1 MLAESGDCAGR
12 SGAFPTGP
20 GAGIGA
26 NADIGEWWRPF
37 RNTGGVAVVYV
48 DLTPDPA
55 RERAAFALL
64 DSAEQCR
71 WRNYRHPGT
80 RRRFALCR
88 GALRAILGRRLG
100 CRNEELAFGLSER
113 EKPFALV
120 QGSPASISFNVSHS
134 GKHGL
139 IAVASGGRLG
149 IDVEERATRHDLDGP
164 IADVLGPEER
174 LEVAAARGDG
184 KLHLFFLIWTI
195 KEALIKAVGAGHA
208 IDVAGFQAPAEMRRG
223 APAAL
228 FRFPHLPDASWRVE
242 NLGNENFAAALAW
255 EMAPVDP
262 DAWPPA
268 GSDSGSKLQL
278 QGPS

>member
-12 SGAFPTGP
+12 NDATPPNAGP
-20 GAGIGA
+20 S
-26 NADIGEWWRPF
+26 ADIGEWWRPF
-37 RNTGGVAVVYV
+37 RNTGGVAVIYV

-64 DSAEQCR
+64 DRAEQCR
-71 WRNYRHPGT
+71 WRNYRHPGP

-88 GALRAILGRRLG
+88 GALRVVLAGRLG
-100 CRNEELAFGLSER
+100 CRNEELAFGLSDR

-120 QGSPASISFNVSHS
+120 RGSPASISFNVSHS

-174 LEVAAARGDG
+174 LELAAAQGDG

-195 KEALIKAVGAGHA
+195 KEALIKALGTGHA

-223 APAAL
+223 AATAL
-228 FRFPHLPDASWRVE
+228 FRFPHLPGASWRVA

-255 EMAPVDP
+255 EMAPGDP

-268 GSDSGSKLQL
+268 GAGSDYDSNSRGQANL
-278 QGPS
+278 